1 MTRLERPCPVCAS
14 DPADPAAAFER
25 LLEAQ
30 VVVRLESD
38 AWRWRFRLL
47 ALETV
52 MMAAL
57 VLAAGL
63 TLHQPTM
70 LVVRASLMVGA
81 SCFASGM
88 LLLGLSTGTGKLLR
102 RFRARRAS

>member
-1 MTRLERPCPVCAS
+1 MNAPKTPCPVCAHDPV
-14 DPADPAAAFER
+14 DPAGAFDR
-25 LLEAQ
+25 LLEAR
-30 VVVRLESD
+30 VVARLERD

-52 MMAAL
+52 MMAGL

-63 TLHQPTM
+63 ALHQPTL
-70 LVVRASLMVGA
+70 LVLRAALMVGA

-88 LLLGLSTGTGKLLR
+88 MLLGLSTGTGRLLSR
-102 RFRARRAS
+102 IRARSSS